1 MIEVRVGAL
10 IPDKKTGSH
19 VLLLKIRGMNK
30 CLPIWIHQNEA
41 QAIGMAVRK
50 ESFVRPLTHDLLKA
64 VVRGLGA
71 ELERVV
77 IHGIENS
84 TFLAR
89 LVLSREEEI
98 ISIDARPSDS
108 VALAVRT
115 NSPIFLTQ
123 ELLNSQQDSLYV
135 LEDETAQKPADGETV
150 EMGEA
155 LDALMRE
162 VEQGGSAPPDEEN

>member
-64 VVRGLGA
+64 VMDGLGA
-71 ELERVV
+71 KLERVV

-89 LVLSREEEI
+89 LVFTRDEEL
-98 ISIDARPSDS
+98 ISVDARPSDS

-115 NSPIFLTQ
+115 GSPIFLTE

-135 LEDETAQKPADGETV
+135 LEDETAQKAAEGETI

-162 VEQGGSAPPDEEN
+162 VEQGGPGSSDEEN